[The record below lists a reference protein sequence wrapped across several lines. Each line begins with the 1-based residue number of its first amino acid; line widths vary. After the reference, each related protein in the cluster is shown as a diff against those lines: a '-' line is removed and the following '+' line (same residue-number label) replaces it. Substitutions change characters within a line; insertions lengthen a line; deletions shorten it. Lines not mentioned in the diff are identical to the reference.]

1 MSPDSSFVHEFQSAA
16 VSSARGQRRNPKPAT
31 RCRLA
36 SVKNEHIPFSAKQR
50 SSNLGAVTRRVA
62 RLMSLSPVAC
72 MAMAVLSAT
81 TAATES
87 VVTSATKPAVRMA
100 TPPRSFSLAA
110 TGDVLTE
117 SLVTSAAE
125 AQAAGTAARY
135 NFAPLFAPVTDLLS
149 SVDIA
154 ICHMEMPIGA
164 PGARPGVYGRS
175 EFGGN
180 LILAPYEI
188 ADGLRRAGFDR
199 CSTASN
205 HSNDLGE
212 SGIDTTLAA
221 LDSAGLAHAGTARSP
236 AEAAVNIVS
245 VNGVRLAHLA
255 YTRYSNTALPDEP
268 WHVNFAA
275 SPTQVAA
282 DVIAVRAAGAEVVVV
297 SLHLSKEL
305 LAAPSPDDRQFVTD
319 LTALA
324 HIDLVIQHGPHVIQ
338 PLEQV
343 NGTWVYWSVG
353 NFISGM
359 GTASSGKYSDLRT
372 LDGLAATARFTES
385 SPGVF
390 TVEPWPVLLC
400 NEPFTRTIYAPVADF
415 AQQPSS
421 VVRSEFEACI
431 QRSVSVIA
439 GLH

>member
-1 MSPDSSFVHEFQSAA
+1 
-16 VSSARGQRRNPKPAT
+16 
-31 RCRLA
+31 
-36 SVKNEHIPFSAKQR
+36 
-50 SSNLGAVTRRVA
+50 
-62 RLMSLSPVAC
+62 
-72 MAMAVLSAT
+72 MAIALLSAT
-81 TAATES
+81 SAFTES
-87 VVTSATKPAVRMA
+87 AITSASQHAVRLA

-117 SLVTSAAE
+117 SLVSSAAE
-125 AQAAGTAARY
+125 AQAAGTGARY
-135 NFAPLFAPVTDLLS
+135 NFSPLFAPVTALLS

-175 EFGGN
+175 QFGGN

-205 HSNDLGE
+205 HSNDLAE
-212 SGIDTTLAA
+212 PGIDTTLAA
-221 LDSAGLAHAGTARSP
+221 LDSAGLTHVGTARSP
-236 AEAAVNIVS
+236 TEAAISLVS

-255 YTRYSNTALPDEP
+255 YTRYSNTALPDQP
-268 WHVNFAA
+268 WRVNFAA

-282 DVIAVRAAGAEVVVV
+282 DVNAARAAGAEVVVV

-305 LAAPSPDDRQFVTD
+305 LAAPFPDDRQFVTD
-319 LTALA
+319 VTALA

-385 SPGVF
+385 SPEVF

-400 NEPFTRTIYAPVADF
+400 NEPFTRTIYAPIVAL
-415 AQQPSS
+415 AQQPSG
-421 VVRSEFEACI
+421 VIRSEFEACI
-431 QRSVSVIA
+431 QRSTPVIA